1 MKTFARI
8 VVLTVSILLSLVFVQ
23 YAVNAQSHE
32 TKSADATQAQGADP
46 SKDAI
51 KVFSLVNSDA
61 ELLTQ
66 TMQPL
71 FVKTSDTLIVYDKRT
86 NSVIA
91 KGAESELAILE
102 ALLLR
107 IDEAPTY
114 KIRNNG
120 AEQTDTMERREEAES
135 NGSSAPV
142 AP

>member
-32 TKSADATQAQGADP
+32 TKSADATRAQGADP

-71 FVKTSDTLIVYDKRT
+71 FAKTSDTLIVYDKRT
-86 NSVIA
+86 NSIIA
-91 KGAESELAILE
+91 RGAESELAILE
-102 ALLLR
+102 ALLRRL
-107 IDEAPTY
+107 DEAPTY
-114 KIRNNG
+114 SIRNIG
-120 AEQTDTMERREEAES
+120 AEQTDTVERREESEVNS
-135 NGSSAPV
+135 SSAPV
-142 AP
+142 AH